1 MLAIERVDPGS
12 RAQVHRFVRLPYRL
26 YAGQPQWVPP
36 LDVDLERRL
45 DRRHPFYD
53 HSDAAFFLAVRDGR
67 DAGRV
72 AALDH
77 RPFNAYHGTRRAR
90 FCLFECD
97 DDPAAAAALFEQ
109 VDAWAKARGLTEVVG
124 PQGFGAFDGYGLLVA
139 GFEHR
144 QTMTMAGYNPPYYP
158 RLIETIGFTKEVDFD
173 SWLLSAGA
181 FRLPERVQ
189 RIAERARR
197 RGRLQVHRFRTMAE
211 VRGWAER
218 LREAYNAAFRH
229 NWEYAPLTSR
239 EVAALVDA
247 LALVSEPGLIA
258 VITHAATVVGF
269 LLAFPDISAALQRA
283 RGHLRPWTLLDLLI
297 ERRRT
302 RRVALN
308 GLGIL
313 PGYRGLGGD
322 ALLFAEIDHLL
333 RQRGFQQAEV
343 TQVAETAVQ
352 MRREL
357 ELVGASPYKRHRVY
371 ARPIR

>member
-1 MLAIERVDPGS
+1 MLAIERVDPAS
-12 RAQVHRFVRLPYRL
+12 RAQMRRFVRLPYRL

-36 LDVDLERRL
+36 LLIDVERYL
-45 DRRHPFYD
+45 DRRHPFYE

-72 AALDH
+72 AALEH

-97 DDPAAAAALFEQ
+97 DDPAAAAALFEE
-109 VDAWAKARGLTEVVG
+109 VDAWARARGLTEVVG
-124 PQGFGAFDGYGLLVA
+124 PQGFSAFDGYGLLVA

-144 QTMTMAGYNPPYYP
+144 QTMTMAGYNPPYYS
-158 RLIETIGFTKEVDFD
+158 RLVEAIGFTKEVDFD
-173 SWLLSAGA
+173 SWLLTAGA

-189 RIAERARR
+189 RVAERARQ
-197 RGRLQVHRFRTMAE
+197 RGRLQVHRFRTMREA
-211 VRGWAER
+211 RAWADR
-218 LREAYNAAFRH
+218 IRTAYNAAFRD
-229 NWEYAPLTSR
+229 NWEYAPLTPR
-239 EVAALVDA
+239 EVAALVDT

-258 VITHAATVVGF
+258 VITHASAVAGF

-283 RGHLRPWTLLDLLI
+283 RGHLWPWTILDLLI

-308 GLGIL
+308 GMGIL
-313 PGYRGLGGD
+313 PEYRGLGGD
-322 ALLFAEIDHLL
+322 ALLFAEVDRLL
-333 RQRGFQQAEV
+333 RQRGFLQAEI

-357 ELVGASPYKRHRVY
+357 EWVGASPYKRHRVY
-371 ARPIR
+371 KRALP